1 MCVLGSRDALSAT
14 TRTRS
19 EVNARVVLLTGPS
32 GAGKTRLAARTGLPV
47 LRLDD
52 FYKEDGDPSLPR
64 LPDGATDWDAPA
76 SWDAD
81 GALAAVRALCE
92 DGRTTVPEYDIGT
105 SSRTGEAEFTLGGA
119 PLFVAEGIFAADI
132 ARRCADAG
140 LLADAICL
148 RGRPFTT
155 FRRRLVRDVRE
166 SRKSVPFLVRRG
178 WALMRAEDAIVARHR
193 GLGAY
198 ACARDEALGR
208 IAGLHCAGA
217 REAGRERADERGAR
231 R

>member
-1 MCVLGSRDALSAT
+1 MTSSA
-14 TRTRS
+14 RS
-19 EVNARVVLLTGPS
+19 HSISSDGPAPARVILLTGPS

-52 FYKEDGDPSLPR
+52 FYKEGDDPSLPR
-64 LPDGATDWDAPA
+64 LPDGATDWDAPG

-81 GALAAVRALCE
+81 AALAAVRALCE
-92 DGRTTVPEYDIGT
+92 EGRTTVPEYDIAT
-105 SSRTGEAEFTLGGA
+105 SARTGEAEFTLHGA
-119 PLFVAEGIFAADI
+119 ALFVAEGIFAADI
-132 ARRCADAG
+132 ARRCAAAG

-155 FRRRLVRDVRE
+155 FRRRLLRDVRE
-166 SRKSVPFLVRRG
+166 GRKSVPFLVRRG
-178 WALMRAEDAIVARHR
+178 WSLMRTEGAIVARHR

-208 IAGLHCAGA
+208 ITGL
-217 REAGRERADERGAR
+217 RDAGRAAAERGTAAETVPVR

>member
-1 MCVLGSRDALSAT
+1 MTTSAPSRSHSSDGPAA
-14 TRTRS
+14 
-19 EVNARVVLLTGPS
+19 ARVILLTGPS

-52 FYKEDGDPSLPR
+52 FYKEGDDPSLPR
-64 LPDGATDWDAPA
+64 LPDGATDWDAPG

-81 GALAAVRALCE
+81 AALEAVRALCE
-92 DGRTTVPEYDIGT
+92 NGRTTVPRYDIAT
-105 SSRTGEAEFTLGGA
+105 SSRIGA
-119 PLFVAEGIFAADI
+119 SDFGLDGASLFVAEGIFAADI
-132 ARRCADAG
+132 ARRCAHAD

-155 FRRRLVRDVRE
+155 FRRRLLRDMRE
-166 SRKSVPFLVRRG
+166 GRKSVPFLVRRG
-178 WALMRAEDAIVARHR
+178 WTLMRAEEGIVARHR

-208 IAGLHCAGA
+208 IAGLRAGD
-217 REAGRERADERGAR
+217 RTQSTAR
-231 R
+231 RGIRR

>member
-1 MCVLGSRDALSAT
+1 VTSSAPF
-14 TRTRS
+14 
-19 EVNARVVLLTGPS
+19 ENAVPARVILLTGPS
-32 GAGKTRLAARTGLPV
+32 GAGKSRLAARTGLPV

-52 FYKEDGDPSLPR
+52 FYKEGDDPSLPR
-64 LPDGATDWDAPA
+64 LPDGATDWDAPG

-81 GALAAVRALCE
+81 AAFAAVTVLCE
-92 DGRTTVPEYDIGT
+92 QGRTTVPVYDLAT
-105 SSRTGEAEFTLGGA
+105 SARTGEEDFPLDGA

-132 ARRCADAG
+132 AARCAEAG

-166 SRKSVPFLVRRG
+166 GRKSVPFLVRRG
-178 WALMRAEDAIVARHR
+178 WGLMRAEGSIVARHR

-198 ACARDEALGR
+198 TCARDEALSR
-208 IAGLHCAGA
+208 IAGL
-217 REAGRERADERGAR
+217 RVDGRHSVDV
-231 R
+231 